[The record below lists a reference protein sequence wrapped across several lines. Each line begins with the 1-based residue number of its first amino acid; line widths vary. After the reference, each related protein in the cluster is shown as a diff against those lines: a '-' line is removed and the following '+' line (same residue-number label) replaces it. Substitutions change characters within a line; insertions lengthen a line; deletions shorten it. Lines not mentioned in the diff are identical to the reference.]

1 MIEIGEAVWVIREDR
16 NRNKEGIR
24 WIVKSG
30 MTLPRGEKVKT
41 AIRAYPLA

>member
-1 MIEIGEAVWVIREDR
+1 VMSDDR

-30 MTLPRGEKVKT
+30 ITLPLGEKDRT
-41 AIRAYPLA
+41 AIRAYSLA